1 MDAAM
6 NRRRK
11 RTKIEPDLLSPP
23 SPRASDT
30 LADYWSRLAGDALRE
45 DKDLADPLLKDRSSI
60 FAALGITADPWQ
72 RQLIESTASQ
82 TLVLAS
88 RQTGKS
94 SASAACALT
103 EALLN
108 PPAEVLIISRAQ
120 RQSAE
125 VLRKCREF
133 YRGLQGERIRRRRN
147 WRPASIAPEIEAVK
161 LRGIREDEEA
171 ITDAQLSMEFTN
183 GSRIISL
190 PGSPDTIVGYSA
202 ISLLILDE
210 AARIKDDLYALVRP
224 MLAVSGGRLI
234 ALSTPFGRRGWF
246 FSAWS
251 RCDDCR
257 LRGQPEP
264 WQRFRIT
271 AEECPRISAEFLAEE
286 RMAIGDRWFNQEYGC
301 VFTDTVDSVFAH
313 EDIMAM
319 LGSTEK
325 PLLEMDCGE
334 TWPVAPADSPATRA
348 AQDLAA
354 LLSSDARPLT
364 EM

>member
-1 MDAAM
+1 V
-6 NRRRK
+6 
-11 RTKIEPDLLSPP
+11 
-23 SPRASDT
+23 DT
-30 LADYWSRLAGDALRE
+30 LADYWTRLAGDALRE
-45 DKDLADPLLKDRSSI
+45 DKDLADPLIRDRSSV
-60 FAALGITADPWQ
+60 FAALGIVADPWQ
-72 RQLIESTASQ
+72 RELIESTAAQ

-125 VLRKCREF
+125 VLRKCRDF
-133 YRGLQGERIRRRRN
+133 YYGLKGERIRRRRPY
-147 WRPASIAPEIEAVK
+147 WRPTSVAPEVEAVK
-161 LRGIREDEEA
+161 LRGIRADEEA
-171 ITDAQLSMEFTN
+171 ITDAQLSMEFAN

-190 PGSPDTIVGYSA
+190 PGSPDTIVGFSA

-246 FSAWS
+246 WSAWA
-251 RCDDCR
+251 RCDEAR

-286 RMAIGDRWFNQEYGC
+286 RLAIGERWFRQEYL
-301 VFTDTVDSVFAH
+301 VAFVDTVDAVFRT
-313 EDIMAM
+313 EDILSM

-325 PLLEMDCGE
+325 PLLEMDGGE
-334 TWPVAPADSPATRA
+334 ARPDRRPDSAAARV

-354 LLSSDARPLT
+354 ALSSDARPLT

>member
-1 MDAAM
+1 MA
-6 NRRRK
+6 RRK
-11 RTKIEPDLLSPP
+11 PKRTRTEPDLLPVP
-23 SPRASDT
+23 SPRATDT
-30 LADYWSRLAGDALRE
+30 LADYWDRLAEGALRE
-45 DKDLADPLLKDRSSI
+45 DRDLADPLIRDRSSV
-60 FAALGITADPWQ
+60 FAALGIVADPWQ
-72 RQLIESTASQ
+72 RQLIESTAPQ

-125 VLRKCREF
+125 VLRKCRDF
-133 YRGLQGERIRRRRN
+133 YYGLKGERIRRRR

-161 LRGIREDEEA
+161 LRGIRADEEA
-171 ITDAQLSMEFTN
+171 VTDAQLSMEFTN

-246 FSAWS
+246 WEAWE
-251 RCDDCR
+251 RCDQAM

-271 AEECPRISAEFLAEE
+271 AEQCPRISADFLAEE
-286 RMAIGDRWFNQEYGC
+286 RLAIGERWFRQEYL
-301 VFTDTVDSVFAH
+301 VDFVDTVDAVFRT
-313 EDIMAM
+313 EDILSM

-334 TWPVAPADSPATRA
+334 KWPVVRPDSA
-348 AQDLAA
+348 ANAGLDLAA
-354 LLSSDARPLT
+354 LTSDARPLT

>member
-1 MDAAM
+1 LCGTLPQCFNFLPEFVPLAAF
-6 NRRRK
+6 RFRQFGQRLG
-11 RTKIEPDLLSPP
+11 TAHAGEVGVLEPVLHPLRDRGSGLACGFLHHLPIRLQIGAQPVQRLL
-23 SPRASDT
+23 AE
-30 LADYWSRLAGDALRE
+30 AGAFFR
-45 DKDLADPLLKDRSSI
+45 
-60 FAALGITADPWQ
+60 
-72 RQLIESTASQ
+72 
-82 TLVLAS
+82 V
-88 RQTGKS
+88 
-94 SASAACALT
+94 
-103 EALLN
+103 
-108 PPAEVLIISRAQ
+108 
-120 RQSAE
+120 E

-133 YRGLQGERIRRRRN
+133 YRGLQGVRVRRRRH
-147 WRPASIAPEIEAVK
+147 WRPASVAPEVEAVK

-234 ALSTPFGRRGWF
+234 ALSTPFGKRGWF

-251 RCDDCR
+251 RCDEAR

-286 RMAIGDRWFNQEYGC
+286 RLAIGERWYRQEYETE
-301 VFTDTVDSVFAH
+301 FTDTIDAVFRS
-313 EDIMAM
+313 EDIEAM
-319 LGSTEK
+319 RGSTEK
-325 PLLEMDCGE
+325 SLLEMCAE
-334 TWPVAPADSPATRA
+334 ADAEWA
-348 AQDLAA
+348 AINRSGTPTTKAIPKLDKSLI
-354 LLSSDARPLT
+354 SDATPLLDL
-364 EM
+364 

>member
-1 MDAAM
+1 
-6 NRRRK
+6 
-11 RTKIEPDLLSPP
+11 L
-23 SPRASDT
+23 PRAADK
-30 LADYWSRLAGDALRE
+30 LRDYWDRLASSAFPD
-45 DKDLADPLLKDRSSI
+45 DTVLADPLLKDRASI

-72 RQLIESTASQ
+72 RQLIESSASQ

-120 RQSAE
+120 RQSQE

-133 YRGLQGERIRRRRN
+133 YRGLQGERVRRRR
-147 WRPASIAPEIEAVK
+147 WRPTSIAREVEAIK
-161 LRGIREDEEA
+161 ARGIREDEVA
-171 ITDAQLSMEFTN
+171 VSDAQLSMEFAN

-190 PGSPDTIVGYSA
+190 PGSPDTIVGFSA

-246 FSAWS
+246 WSAWT
-251 RCDDCR
+251 RCDEAR

-271 AEECPRISAEFLAEE
+271 AEECPRISA
-286 RMAIGDRWFNQEYGC
+286 GVPC
-301 VFTDTVDSVFAH
+301 
-313 EDIMAM
+313 
-319 LGSTEK
+319 
-325 PLLEMDCGE
+325 
-334 TWPVAPADSPATRA
+334 
-348 AQDLAA
+348 
-354 LLSSDARPLT
+354 
-364 EM
+364 